1 MVKVAVVSGSASPN
15 RTGAPIVAW
24 VADALRARD
33 GVEVD
38 VVDLQA
44 LALPFFDEPNL
55 PRFQQYVHRHTKEW
69 SARVAAADAF
79 VFVTPEYNGS
89 FPAILKNALDYL
101 HKEWHYKPAGV
112 VTYGNGISAGL
123 RGAQAL
129 RQVLA
134 ALYLVPIQEAV
145 AIPFV
150 KEHLGTDG
158 FHPTPAM
165 DASADAMVREILRA
179 QAALVSL
186 NMPEPQSEY

>member
-1 MVKVAVVSGSASPN
+1 MVRVAVISGSASPN
-15 RTGAPIVAW
+15 RTGAPIVDW
-24 VADALRARD
+24 VGEALRARG

-38 VVDLQA
+38 VVDLRE

-55 PRFQQYVHRHTKEW
+55 PRLQTYVHRHTKEW
-69 SARVAAADAF
+69 SARVAAAGAF

-145 AIPFV
+145 PIPFV
-150 KEHLGTDG
+150 REHLNEGRFTA
-158 FHPTPAM
+158 TPAM
-165 DASADAMVREILRA
+165 EQALEAMIRELLRA
-179 QAALVSL
+179 QAALVGL
-186 NMPEPQSEY
+186 TMPEPQSDY

>member
-1 MVKVAVVSGSASPN
+1 MVRVAVISGSASPN
-15 RTGAPIVAW
+15 RTGAPIVEWIAER
-24 VADALRARD
+24 LRDRD
-33 GVEVD
+33 EIEVD
-38 VVDLQA
+38 VVDLQE

-55 PRFQQYVHRHTKEW
+55 PRFQQYVHQHTKDW

-134 ALYLVPIQEAV
+134 ALYLVPIQDAV

-150 KEHLGTDG
+150 KEHVVDG
-158 FHPTPAM
+158 ALRTTSAM
-165 DASADAMVREILRA
+165 EASADAMIRELLRA
-179 QAALVSL
+179 QAALKTL
-186 NMPEPQSEY
+186 NMPEPQSDY